1 MVTLGYSIT
10 TTYAIATWYCR
21 QRLLLHRHSRALNL
35 KYSRWTPNIGYFVG
49 NPQTFYTK
57 KLTFCWTRLKAAFV
71 RQILE
76 WIVRL
81 RSVREWGLFWLFCI
95 LRNDLLDV
103 YIYISIIYTIEQL
116 TERLTGLQ
124 YIVEILATC
133 SISHPIHP
141 KHWISDG
148 TKNIDFACSCQYIAH
163 AAA

>member
-49 NPQTFYTK
+49 NPQKFYK
-57 KLTFCWTRLKAAFV
+57 RLTFCWTRLKAVFV

-76 WIVRL
+76 WIVGL
-81 RSVREWGLFWLFCI
+81 RSVRERGLFWLLYFEEQPF
-95 LRNDLLDV
+95 RYSD
-103 YIYISIIYTIEQL
+103 IYLYNIIIIEQL
-116 TERLTGLQ
+116 TER
-124 YIVEILATC
+124 
-133 SISHPIHP
+133 HP
-141 KHWISDG
+141 KHWIFDG
-148 TKNIDFACSCQYIAH
+148 TQNIDFACSCQYIAH